1 MLSQRKS
8 IFALT
13 RMMIAETMQ
22 KKENNMH
29 LPPARILNKV
39 AKDQLL
45 KTRAGTLIFLMNQQ
59 QDEFLKEQDSKLEA
73 AGVDGLVAEAY
84 MALAPLYAEKEAI
97 GRFLQ
102 KEANYS
108 LAGILPELTT
118 PEEVVRVA
126 AMDLRLQAM
135 QQHQLLAMIKRM

>member
-1 MLSQRKS
+1 
-8 IFALT
+8 
-13 RMMIAETMQ
+13 
-22 KKENNMH
+22 MH

-45 KTRAGTLIFLMNQQ
+45 KTRAGTLIFLMNQEQ
-59 QDEFLKEQDSKLEA
+59 QDEFLKDQDSKLEA

-126 AMDLRLQAM
+126 AMDLRMSAA
-135 QQHQLLAMIKRM
+135 QQTELLAMIKRMR